1 MPWSSRAVPAPAFA
15 PAPSRIPTDLLALLR
30 SLGLEDEAAVLRAAE
45 AWCKANEPHSI
56 EEIVEYGLVDDFVD
70 ALDLPPIPAG
80 RLRNALSPSAEPQ
93 PSAAAASSSLEGQAA
108 AQPEV
113 SSHTEPRSAHLTVV
127 N

>member
-1 MPWSSRAVPAPAFA
+1 MSDDDDGWYYGGADPEARDAARSVMQEAVRCSRLKPHEASALRRIMGAVNTFA
-15 PAPSRIPTDLLALLR
+15 AL
-30 SLGLEDEAAVLRAAE
+30 
-45 AWCKANEPHSI
+45 
-56 EEIVEYGLVDDFVD
+56 DDFVD
-70 ALDLPPIPAG
+70 ALGLPPIPAG

-113 SSHTEPRSAHLTVV
+113 TSHTEPRSAHLSVL